1 MRANTG
7 LIKGEEHGP
16 IKTEGELMWS
26 GGVNSWHSS
35 CYSRVIDGRN
45 PVYVVSEVQGT
56 ERIND
61 TTSRS

>member
-1 MRANTG
+1 MC
-7 LIKGEEHGP
+7 
-16 IKTEGELMWS
+16 S

-35 CYSRVIDGRN
+35 CYSRVSDGRN

-56 ERIND
+56 ERSND

>member
-1 MRANTG
+1 MV
-7 LIKGEEHGP
+7 P

-45 PVYVVSEVQGT
+45 PVYVVNEVQGT
-56 ERIND
+56 EQVND